1 MSNPTTCCKC
11 NFYIGNIYFVNG
23 KINAS
28 YNNVTNKKNKIYY
41 IADENTQY
49 SYPYCQKCWISNA
62 LATNALKQQIDPIID
77 ANYTLYLNEHVDNI
91 NSKKELS
98 KMHNKTVSMNNEII
112 GLNTTIKN
120 INDNFDANVSEQ
132 VERLNND
139 LKNRLD
145 TEIENNN
152 ILVNKYITEIDA
164 LYTTIETLN
173 QKNDN
178 AKHNIENLYI
188 KIDKLEQDLYN
199 EKQENVYNLS
209 CLSLVTGD
217 YTREKE
223 INLKAVEN
231 IENMKKQIND
241 CNDVTKHYENLIKS
255 LETRITSL
263 RSIILSNDRI
273 NTSLKNTYETNK
285 KLMKNME
292 DANKAKVV
300 KMQYYLNDLNDYIEN
315 NFNVNME
322 LDQMVINYLRR
333 KNKLL
338 KRENKQLKA
347 ELEPS
352 NEFEYFIDGD
362 IYEVDEVHELNEVNE
377 VNEVENVTDE
387 KVEYVFDEMNDEKY
401 AGEYD
406 NEWVSHEEH
415 ENIVDEDFID
425 ENESDEFPMLKDHD
439 TKIFYNPLYNKIIP
453 KYTIIDNY
461 F

>member
-62 LATNALKQQIDPIID
+62 LATTTLKQQIDPIID

-91 NSKKELS
+91 NTKKELIKTQS
-98 KMHNKTVSMNNEII
+98 KNASLNNEII

-120 INDNFDANVSEQ
+120 INDNFDANVNDQIEK
-132 VERLNND
+132 LNKD
-139 LKNRLD
+139 LKHKLD

-152 ILVNKYITEIDA
+152 ILVNKYIKEIDV
-164 LYTTIETLN
+164 LYSSIESLN

-178 AKHNIENLYI
+178 AKHTINELYNKIE
-188 KIDKLEQDLYN
+188 KLEQELYN
-199 EKQENVYNLS
+199 EKQENLYNLS

-223 INLKAVEN
+223 INLKSVEN
-231 IENMKKQIND
+231 IEMMKKQINE
-241 CNDVTKHYENLIKS
+241 CNDVTKHYEHLIES
-255 LETRITSL
+255 LESRITSL
-263 RSIILSNDRI
+263 RSIIIANDKI
-273 NTSLKNTYETNK
+273 NSSLKNTYETNK

-292 DANKAKVV
+292 EANKQKIV

-315 NFNVNME
+315 TLNVNNE
-322 LDQMVINYLRR
+322 IDDIVISYLKK
-333 KNKLL
+333 KNKSL
-338 KRENKQLKA
+338 KQENKDLKA
-347 ELEPS
+347 QLNPN
-352 NEFEYFIDGD
+352 NEFEYFIDD
-362 IYEVDEVHELNEVNE
+362 NVYEVTS
-377 VNEVENVTDE
+377 VENVTEENVEFVFTGEKENVDE
-387 KVEYVFDEMNDEKY
+387 S
-401 AGEYD
+401 YD
-406 NEWVSHEEH
+406 NEY
-415 ENIVDEDFID
+415 VDETK
-425 ENESDEFPMLKDHD
+425 SDEFPLLQDKD

-453 KYTIIDNY
+453 KFTIIDDY